1 MDQETLKNCVDEAI
15 NSRRSVRAFL
25 PEPIPRKTIE
35 EILALASRAPSG
47 TNTQPWRVRVLTG
60 NAKQRLSA
68 AIKASYFHVSGGP
81 KDTPEYDYYPREW
94 FSPYV
99 DRRRKIGFDLY
110 GLLNIKRDEKQR
122 MIEQMGKNFEFF
134 GAPVG
139 LIFSI
144 DRRLGQG
151 SWLDYGFFLENI
163 AIAARARGLHTC
175 PQAAFADF
183 PQTIGSHLKFD
194 PQEMLVCGMSL
205 GFEDTSAPENRLKTE
220 REPVSGFTQ
229 FLDE

>member
-1 MDQETLKNCVDEAI
+1 MDQEDIKICVDEAI

-25 PEPIPRKTIE
+25 PTPVPRKTIE
-35 EILALASRAPSG
+35 EILTVACRAPSG
-47 TNTQPWRVRVLTG
+47 TNTQPWRVRVLTDG
-60 NAKQRLSA
+60 AKQRLSA
-68 AIKASYFHVSGGP
+68 ASKASYFHISGGP
-81 KDTPEYDYYPREW
+81 QDTPEYDYYPREW

-122 MIEQMGKNFEFF
+122 MVEQMGKNFDFF

-139 LIFSI
+139 FIFTI

-151 SWLDYGFFLENI
+151 SWLDYGFFLQNI

-183 PQTIGSHLKFD
+183 PQTIGAHLKFD

-205 GFEDTSAPENRLKTE
+205 GYEDPSAPENQLRTQ
-220 REPVSGFTQ
+220 REPVPGFTQ